1 MQSEEHLVV
10 DFTNLILGQLKIL
23 DLQRSLERV
32 RFDAGDQITAQIQLY
47 QIGQTPEKSVGL
59 DADQLVVVQQTIRR
73 VAMGK
78 LKC

>member
-32 RFDAGDQITAQIQLY
+32 RFDARDQIAAQIQLH